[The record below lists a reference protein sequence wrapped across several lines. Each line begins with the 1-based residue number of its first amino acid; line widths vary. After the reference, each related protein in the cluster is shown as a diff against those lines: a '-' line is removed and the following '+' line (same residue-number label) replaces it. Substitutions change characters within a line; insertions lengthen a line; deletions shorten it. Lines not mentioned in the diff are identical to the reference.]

1 MHRRGV
7 GTCCRMQWRKGDQ
20 DNSTACHAHFNSHD
34 VSSSTHKP
42 TCHSG
47 CFLQYKD
54 FRESSEHICP
64 LFTVIYPCRHLN
76 AHFIF
81 SAKSI
86 TLLSTLLSKNSC
98 FLCSV
103 FFPRLYSCTL
113 ILPICLFF
121 CSFIYSFSYFL
132 FSKDQNMKVNVYFFN
147 CITLA
152 EFAKRETVK
161 CL

>member
-1 MHRRGV
+1 MEEETKITQRFAMH
-7 GTCCRMQWRKGDQ
+7 TS
-20 DNSTACHAHFNSHD
+20 NSYD

-64 LFTVIYPCRHLN
+64 LFTVIHPCRHLN
-76 AHFIF
+76 VHFIF

-86 TLLSTLLSKNSC
+86 TLLSTLRLKIHVFYVLFFSKTLWKS
-98 FLCSV
+98 
-103 FFPRLYSCTL
+103 TL

-121 CSFIYSFSYFL
+121 CSLIYSFSYFAL
-132 FSKDQNMKVNVYFFN
+132 
-147 CITLA
+147 LA
-152 EFAKRETVK
+152 KTK
-161 CL
+161 T